1 MKATHSRQ
9 RRSRQRRTWHWQKEY
24 FTVGQKVRL
33 YSQLVRKL
41 PVRGVVKAIKKNKF
55 GRISYRVLASDGEV
69 YNVVLEELIPSGAKT
84 AP

>member
-1 MKATHSRQ
+1 M
-9 RRSRQRRTWHWQKEY
+9 
-24 FTVGQKVRL
+24 
-33 YSQLVRKL
+33 RKL